1 MSAGHLAFDWRREK
15 NTFIW
20 SNHPIEAFCSPAPSC
35 LCWIWSIAFRQGSE
49 LSEISTH
56 GHSFMYADDERLQWY
71 HFTTDVCVWWWFC
84 YRDDCESISLYWA
97 KSVKQFSS
105 SVLTISYYLNI
116 FYLFSSYVN
125 YNNGEVF
132 TVSAAREKNGDCSPK
147 ICRSTSW
154 HTESTRYH
162 W

>member
-1 MSAGHLAFDWRREK
+1 MWQHLNRSGVFFKNKDKNCNLLPPHSSSSLLDMSADHLAFDWRREK

-20 SNHPIEAFCSPAPSC
+20 SNHPKEAFCSPAPSC

-116 FYLFSSYVN
+116 FYLFSSYVW
-125 YNNGEVF
+125 
-132 TVSAAREKNGDCSPK
+132 
-147 ICRSTSW
+147 ST
-154 HTESTRYH
+154 
-162 W
+162 

>member
-1 MSAGHLAFDWRREK
+1 MWQHLNRSGVFFLNKDKNCNLLPPHSSSSLLDMSAGHLAFDWRREK

-116 FYLFSSYVN
+116 FYLFSSYVW
-125 YNNGEVF
+125 
-132 TVSAAREKNGDCSPK
+132 
-147 ICRSTSW
+147 ST
-154 HTESTRYH
+154 
-162 W
+162 